1 MSTIKEIGE
10 RIEVL
15 EETIQ
20 VLLEKQKENEILLIR
35 IEGGMTAIKWVAAV
49 IGFVFGIGEC

>member
-1 MSTIKEIGE
+1 LSTIKEIGE

-35 IEGGMTAIKWVAAV
+35 IEGGM
-49 IGFVFGIGEC
+49 